1 MRPRPTHSGF
11 INGENVIR
19 LDKIT
24 DNKIHFIEIFSVK

>member
-19 LDKIT
+19 LDKINDSFLT
-24 DNKIHFIEIFSVK
+24 EIFSVK

>member
-19 LDKIT
+19 LDKIN
-24 DNKIHFIEIFSVK
+24 DSFLIEIFSVK

>member
-19 LDKIT
+19 LDKI
-24 DNKIHFIEIFSVK
+24 KITKFILIEIFSVK